1 MQKEK
6 VNSSLF
12 QYCKSFIYELIQKV
26 IESQNKF
33 IGTFHFLFR
42 INNNNNV
49 IVLRKIA
56 PYVFSGCSIIFIG
69 YVLMNILTNYPPRVI
84 GISP

>member
-6 VNSSLF
+6 VNTSLF
-12 QYCKSFIYELIQKV
+12 QYCKSFVYELIQKV

-42 INNNNNV
+42 INNSSV
-49 IVLRKIA
+49 VVLRKIT

-69 YVLMNILTNYPPRVI
+69 YILVNIFTNYPPREI

>member
-6 VNSSLF
+6 INRPFLKYS
-12 QYCKSFIYELIQKV
+12 KSIINELRIQKLK
-26 IESQNKF
+26 EWQNKF
-33 IGTFHFLFR
+33 IKRGIYLLRGYNCNVSLFR
-42 INNNNNV
+42 NV
-49 IVLRKIA
+49 TS
-56 PYVFSGCSIIFIG
+56 YVCSGFSIIFIG

>member
-6 VNSSLF
+6 INRPFLKYWKLSK
-12 QYCKSFIYELIQKV
+12 YKLIQKV

-33 IGTFHFLFR
+33 IGTFHFLF
-42 INNNNNV
+42 IINNNNV

-69 YVLMNILTNYPPRVI
+69 YILMNIFINYPPREI

>member
-33 IGTFHFLFR
+33 IGSFHFLFR
-42 INNNNNV
+42 INNNNV
-49 IVLRKIA
+49 VVLRKITT
-56 PYVFSGCSIIFIG
+56 YVFSGCSIIFIG
-69 YVLMNILTNYPPRVI
+69 YILMSIFINYPPIEI